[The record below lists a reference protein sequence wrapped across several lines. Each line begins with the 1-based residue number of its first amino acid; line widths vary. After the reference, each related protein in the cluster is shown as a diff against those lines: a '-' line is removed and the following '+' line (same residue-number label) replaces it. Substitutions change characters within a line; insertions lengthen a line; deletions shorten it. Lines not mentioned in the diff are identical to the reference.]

1 MSLAPVS
8 QSKALP
14 LSINVQLD
22 YQQFSLE
29 LAQDLSLQGIT
40 GIFGHSGSGKSTL
53 LRIIAGLEK
62 QISGS
67 VTLDNIILNDSVKSQ
82 YIKTEQ
88 RDIGLVFQ
96 DARLFPHLTVFG
108 NLKFAVKRCQNP
120 TLNFEEIIKLT
131 ELGALLHKQ
140 VDELSGGQKQRVALA
155 RAILAEPKL
164 LLLDEPLSALDRK
177 AKTSLLKLMLHIQ
190 QTLQLPMLY
199 VSHSLD
205 ELQQVCDNLLVL
217 SLGKVIGYG
226 GIHQMIHQLNYAPQN
241 NTLQSNQTEKQTDD
255 FIHQQTSLSLAVK
268 TLDNGHGL
276 AVLALN
282 AQDEIY
288 LPALENHNIDEKL
301 RCFILASDIS
311 ISLIEPFSSS
321 IVNHLLAKITA
332 ITVRGNKVLITAV
345 CASEKNSSIKDNAEM
360 NNVIRNNVIN
370 SIDEKANI
378 EDRDGQAFFIN
389 ISAFSQQKLALSVG
403 QDIYLQ
409 FKAGAVRTYLY

>member
-1 MSLAPVS
+1 MSLIPVS
-8 QSKALP
+8 QDKALP
-14 LSINVQLD
+14 LSINIQLD
-22 YQQFSLE
+22 YQQFSLDISQE
-29 LAQDLSLQGIT
+29 LSLQGIT

-62 QISGS
+62 QVSGT
-67 VTLDNIILNDSVKSQ
+67 VILNNIALNDSAKSQ

-120 TLNFEEIIKLT
+120 RLNFEEVIKLT
-131 ELGALLHKQ
+131 ELEALLHKH

-205 ELQQVCDNLLVL
+205 ELQQVCDNLLAL
-217 SLGKVIGYG
+217 SQGKVIGYG
-226 GIHQMIHQLNYAPQN
+226 GVHQMIHQLNYTQQN
-241 NTLQSNQTEKQTDD
+241 NTQQNSQTEKQADD
-255 FIHQQTSLSLAVK
+255 FIHRQTSLSLPIK

-276 AVLALN
+276 AVLSLN
-282 AQDEIY
+282 SHDEIY
-288 LPALENHNIDEKL
+288 LPALEDKNVEQKL

-332 ITVRGNKVLITAV
+332 ITTEGNKVLVTAV
-345 CASEKNSSIKDNAEM
+345 CDDTKGG
-360 NNVIRNNVIN
+360 
-370 SIDEKANI
+370 
-378 EDRDGQAFFIN
+378 DRKGVEQDFFVN

-403 QDIYLQ
+403 QNVYLQ